1 MSVDRRFLDVRLCVR
16 GKVNEPTETKAGIQ
30 YIVGNAPTGVFAGAH
45 ENDIAVYD
53 GYAAKWRFYTPQ
65 QDQIEVM
72 NIATGKWERWN
83 GTTWE
88 AFADIGGGGGP
99 SGSQFF
105 LDPVEAIVGT
115 GASLPPTAQPGDIF
129 LNYID
134 GMIYTA
140 TGVNQ
145 WGAGAMTQE
154 GARYASSTDNNILTK
169 DNGVFQGA
177 AVQDGAMFLVKD
189 IDKLYCFDAG
199 SGALVMLG
207 GGGASIPDATYTEK
221 GKVVIDQAG
230 GIKVDSGKVSVIR
243 RTVTFKHALTSAEAT
258 NKAFDLPKK
267 VCAGMEGQVAAAV
280 GGVVQTPGDDFE
292 VVDGGTKSTLQWTG
306 KGLEDIALVEG
317 DVFVL
322 TYPTDEA

>member
-1 MSVDRRFLDVRLCVR
+1 MSIDRRFLNVRLCVR
-16 GKVNEPTETKAGIQ
+16 GKVNEPTETKPGIQ
-30 YIVGNAPTGVFAGAH
+30 YIVGNAPAGAFAGAH
-45 ENDIAVYD
+45 ENDIATYD
-53 GYAAKWRFYTPQ
+53 GYASKWKFCTPQ
-65 QDQIEVM
+65 QDHIEIM
-72 NIATGKWERWN
+72 NLATGKWERWN
-83 GTTWE
+83 GTAWE
-88 AFADIGGGGGP
+88 AFADIGGGGGA
-99 SGSQFF
+99 SGSDFF
-105 LDPVEAIVGT
+105 LDPVEAIMGT
-115 GASLPPTAQPGDIF
+115 GASLPPTAQPGDRF

-145 WGAGAMTQE
+145 WDSGAMALE
-154 GARYASSTDNNILTK
+154 GKRYASSTDGKVYAK
-169 DNGVFQGA
+169 DNGVFQAA
-177 AVQDGAMFLVKD
+177 AVQDGALLLVKD

-207 GGGASIPDATYTEK
+207 GGGTSIPDATYTEK

-230 GIKVDSGKVSVIR
+230 GMKVEGGKVSVVR
-243 RTVTFKHALTSAEAT
+243 RTVTFKHALTSEEVT

-267 VCAGMEGQVAAAV
+267 VCAGMEGQVAVAV
-280 GGVVQTPGDDFE
+280 GGVVQTPGDDYE

-306 KGLEDIALVEG
+306 KGLADIPLVEN